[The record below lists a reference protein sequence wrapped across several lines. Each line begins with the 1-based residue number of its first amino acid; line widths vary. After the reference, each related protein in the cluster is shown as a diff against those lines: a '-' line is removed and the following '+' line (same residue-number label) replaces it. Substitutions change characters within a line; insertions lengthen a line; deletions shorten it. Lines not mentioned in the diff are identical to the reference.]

1 MDYVALA
8 HSLFAYALALN
19 VTAPTLPAFREKRQS
34 DDWQL
39 QWYVF
44 ANTFTVRCAPIVAM
58 SPTSGLGL
66 ALSRLAASVSAQLAL
81 APPMPLLH
89 LGKVYPAH
97 EDSALSLALRDYN
110 VAVPALQGAL
120 DTIAAAQAV
129 AAPDKELIRQQFQ
142 LFLDIHFP
150 VHLIALPPAL
160 SCAYG
165 TLVWVVRI
173 YLRSLFQ
180 DEHFSPLPL
189 TPSSL
194 PLDLSSVASFLL
206 PFADALP
213 QISCIS
219 DVTPLAVALRALVRA
234 GFEVS
239 YQPSSDVTM
248 ISSEREATPATVVL
262 MQSLR
267 THYDDAVAEML
278 QDDDTSGSKLMYG
291 LGTWRRPVP

>member
-1 MDYVALA
+1 
-8 HSLFAYALALN
+8 
-19 VTAPTLPAFREKRQS
+19 
-34 DDWQL
+34 
-39 QWYVF
+39 
-44 ANTFTVRCAPIVAM
+44 M

-66 ALSRLAASVSAQLAL
+66 ALSRLAASVSARLAL
-81 APPMPLLH
+81 APRMPLLR
-89 LGKVYPAH
+89 LGRVYPAH
-97 EDSALSLALRDYN
+97 ADSALSLALRDYN

-120 DTIAAAQAV
+120 GIIAAAQAV
-129 AAPDKELIRQQFQ
+129 AAPDKELIRLQFQ

-150 VHLIALPPAL
+150 VHLVYLPPAL

-189 TPSSL
+189 IPSSL

-219 DVTPLAVALRALVRA
+219 DVTPLAVALRAFVRA
-234 GFEVS
+234 GFAAPF
-239 YQPSSDVTM
+239 QPASDVTM
-248 ISSEREATPATVVL
+248 VSSEREAVPSTAVP
-262 MQSLR
+262 MQALR
-267 THYDDAVAEML
+267 THYDDAVAETL
-278 QDDDTSGSKLMYG
+278 QDDDTSGTECHSLILTGRSWHRTKPNGRSALACRDQDQHHHELQKKKKG
-291 LGTWRRPVP
+291 